1 MLTAHTRA
9 MEDLFPPELSVAA
22 RALAPEFLCPG
33 SADLVA
39 VMLTV
44 PGLGTVEFTA
54 AVPYSSHS

>member
-1 MLTAHTRA
+1 

-54 AVPYSSHS
+54 AVPYSSYS